1 MIKEPIEDKEIVF
14 LPSSFKDKGELFISN
29 LLTMIKNRN
38 LRNNTSKY
46 NEDLFINDLNNCDV
60 MDYINLLSFMKQYN
74 KFFINLNK
82 RFIIPEITGKN
93 IIDRIGVIESQDL
106 INYMDVKQND
116 KNDIVTYSVIENV
129 IIIYIN
135 TDRLYRVKNQSEQ
148 LFTVIKNN
156 IYDYLVGTFYKRYER
171 IGTVTKE
178 DKRLFDKCNKAM
190 SYFI

>member
-1 MIKEPIEDKEIVF
+1 MIKEHIEDKEIVF
-14 LPSSFKDKGELFISN
+14 LPASFKDKDVMFISN

-38 LRNNTSKY
+38 LRNETSNY

-60 MDYINLLSFMKQYN
+60 FDYINLLSFMKQY
-74 KFFINLNK
+74 KQFFVNINK
-82 RFIIPEITGKN
+82 RFNISEITSKN
-93 IIDRIGVIESQDL
+93 VIDRFGDIDSVSL
-106 INYMDVKQND
+106 TNYMDVKQND
-116 KNDIVTYSVIENV
+116 KSNLITYSNVENS

-135 TDRLYRVKNQSEQ
+135 TDRLYRVKNNPEQ